1 MESDAKHVV
10 PAGGDVAARIIT
22 RQRDASH
29 SRVLASSVSRE
40 ARESDM
46 NACWFLAEIAKVFW
60 YDRHPRLR
68 KGKPSVPQVPP
79 PGSKSPD
86 ASSPDAT

>member
-1 MESDAKHVV
+1 MESDAEHVA
-10 PAGGDVAARIIT
+10 PAARDAATHIKT

-29 SRVLASSVSRE
+29 SPARASSVRSE

-68 KGKPSVPQVPP
+68 NGKPSVPQVPP
-79 PGSKSPD
+79 PGSKSPE

>member
-1 MESDAKHVV
+1 MESDAEHVA
-10 PAGGDVAARIIT
+10 PAARDAATRIKT

-29 SRVLASSVSRE
+29 SRVHAFSVRSE
-40 ARESDM
+40 ARESEM
-46 NACWFLAEIAKVFW
+46 NACWFLVEIAKVFW

-79 PGSKSPD
+79 PGPKPPE

>member
-1 MESDAKHVV
+1 
-10 PAGGDVAARIIT
+10 
-22 RQRDASH
+22 
-29 SRVLASSVSRE
+29 
-40 ARESDM
+40 M

-79 PGSKSPD
+79 PGSKSPE
-86 ASSPDAT
+86 ASSPDAP

>member
-1 MESDAKHVV
+1 
-10 PAGGDVAARIIT
+10 
-22 RQRDASH
+22 
-29 SRVLASSVSRE
+29 
-40 ARESDM
+40 M
-46 NACWFLAEIAKVFW
+46 NACWFLVEIAKVFW

-79 PGSKSPD
+79 PGPKPPE